1 MVNEIF
7 RYTPALKD
15 PQDLKKSLV
24 GREKELERIFKTLK
38 EGKDRKANQSF
49 LFVGPRGIGKTHL
62 LLLIYYGV
70 KGTIKWD
77 GFSKSLSEDWVPI
90 LFAEEEYRITSLI
103 DLLLEVLERLR
114 QVAPDE
120 KLHQLKKRI
129 NKVSLPGEKER
140 EEILEYL
147 SKRSQ
152 ETGKRFLLLIDNLH
166 EMLPYF
172 TEEDQGRL
180 RDILMSKDTF
190 MLIGAA
196 PSLFDAIV
204 EYGESFYNFFEIIW
218 LQEIEDDLVKEVI
231 KKRLMLDGK
240 EELMEKLDKYED
252 RLKAIN
258 HLTGGNP
265 RLILSLYKIF
275 AEFKIIEVERNFID
289 LLDEM
294 TPYFQDRMKELS
306 PQQRKIVDS
315 IALLDGPSTPTE
327 IANFARLPVN
337 ATNTQLGRLKK
348 RGFVKAIKV
357 KNKKETLY
365 DYDINERLF
374 RFWRQM
380 RVEAGRKRLRFIV
393 KFIKIWFEPEELSE
407 RPTELF
413 KKLQASISD
422 SALDKVKEITD
433 RLYYL
438 QEASPSPIRE
448 TVHYQRVMS
457 LARIGD
463 LEDAEV
469 EVEDLFSKAKSDN
482 DEELLVYVYIEKA
495 FVCSQKGEL
504 DEAIRCYQKAVEIK
518 PDDYAAWGNMG
529 IVHSWKGEL
538 NEAIQCYKRVMDIKP
553 DDYKAWQNMGN
564 AYRQKDE
571 LDEAIRCYQKAVEI
585 KPDGYEAWFNMSIAY
600 SEKGELDEAIRCYQA
615 AIDIRPELPFAWSN
629 LGVTYLR
636 MGKSAEAIKSCTKA
650 LEHAEEDMII
660 VICLLHRS
668 QAFMEQEEYSEAFED
683 ANEAYSIALEMD
695 KESMVQ
701 ETAARAFG
709 TGLEL
714 SKKRISSGNYEKAI
728 THLKKALTYVSDASS
743 DRTQELVGTYFK
755 NLLENRD
762 IELMKR
768 TLQIIEE
775 SDQTDLIEFLKPY
788 RKAIQFIETGDK
800 SVLNRITPEIREL
813 VDEIVEKLEE
823 D

>member
-1 MVNEIF
+1 MQFKGEYRMTSELF
-7 RYTPALKD
+7 RYTPALKN

-24 GREKELERIFKTLK
+24 SREKELERIFKTLK

-62 LLLIYYGV
+62 LLLIYYEV
-70 KGTIKWD
+70 KETIKWD
-77 GFSKSLSEDWVPI
+77 GFSKSLSEDWLPI
-90 LFAEEEYRITSLI
+90 LFAEEEYRITSLV

-120 KLHQLKKRI
+120 KLHQFKKRI

-152 ETGKRFLLLIDNLH
+152 ETGKRFLLLIDNFN
-166 EMLPYF
+166 EILPYF

-196 PSLFDAIV
+196 PSLFDAVV
-204 EYGESFYNFFEIIW
+204 EYGEPFYNFFEIIW
-218 LQEIEDDLVKEVI
+218 LREIEDDLVKEVI
-231 KKRLMLDGK
+231 KKRLKLDGK
-240 EELMEKLDKYED
+240 EELIEKLDKYED
-252 RLKAIN
+252 RLKAIS

-265 RLILSLYKIF
+265 RLILSLYKVF
-275 AEFKIIEVERNFID
+275 TEFKVIEVERNFID

-315 IALLDGPSTPTE
+315 IALLDGPSTPTK

-337 ATNTQLGRLKK
+337 NANTQLGRLKE
-348 RGFVKAIKV
+348 RRFVKAIKE

-365 DYDINERLF
+365 DISERLF

-380 RVEAGRKRLRFIV
+380 RVEAGRKRLGFIV
-393 KFIKIWFEPEELSE
+393 KFIKIWFEPEELSK
-407 RPTELF
+407 RLTNFF
-413 KKLQASISD
+413 KKLPASVSD
-422 SALDKVKEITD
+422 STLDKVIEITD

-463 LEDAEV
+463 FEDAEV
-469 EVEDLFSKAKSDN
+469 EVEDLFFKAKSDN
-482 DEELLVYVYIEKA
+482 DEELLVLVYIEKA
-495 FVCSQKGEL
+495 FICDQKGEL
-504 DEAIRCYQKAVEIK
+504 DEAIRCYQKAVEVK
-518 PDDYAAWGNMG
+518 PD
-529 IVHSWKGEL
+529 S
-538 NEAIQCYKRVMDIKP
+538 
-553 DDYKAWQNMGN
+553 
-564 AYRQKDE
+564 
-571 LDEAIRCYQKAVEI
+571 
-585 KPDGYEAWFNMSIAY
+585 YEAWFNMGNVY
-600 SEKGELDEAIRCYQA
+600 DKKGELDEAIRCHQA
-615 AIDIRPELPFAWSN
+615 AIDIRPELPFAWSK
-629 LGVTYLR
+629 LGTAYLK
-636 MGKSAEAIKSCTKA
+636 MGKTIEAIESCTKA
-650 LEHAEEDMII
+650 LEHTEEDVII

-668 QAFMEQEEYSEAFED
+668 RAFMKKEEYSEAFED
-683 ANEAYSIALEMD
+683 ANEAYSKALEMG

-701 ETAARAFG
+701 EAAARAFG

-714 SKKRISSGNYEKAI
+714 SKQNVASGNYEKTI
-728 THLKKALTYVSDASS
+728 THLKKALTYVSDVKS
-743 DRTQELVGTYFK
+743 DRAQELIGTYFK
-755 NLLENRD
+755 NLLEDKN
-762 IELMKR
+762 IKLMKR
-768 TLQIIEE
+768 ALRIIEE
-775 SDQTDLIEFLKPY
+775 SDQPDLIEFLKPY
-788 RKAIQFIETGDK
+788 RKAVQFIETGDK

-813 VDEIVEKLEE
+813 VEKIVEKLKE